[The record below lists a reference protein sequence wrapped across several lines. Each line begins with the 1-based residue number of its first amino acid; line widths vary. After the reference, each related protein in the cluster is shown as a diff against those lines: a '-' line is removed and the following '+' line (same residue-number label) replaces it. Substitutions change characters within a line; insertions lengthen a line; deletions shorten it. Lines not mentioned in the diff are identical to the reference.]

1 MEIESIMEIEDWL
14 DDLSENNQDRLDDW
28 DE

>member
-14 DDLSENNQDRLDDW
+14 DDLGDNNQDRLDDW